1 MLIFSLLLRV
11 VFCCAFRH
19 CIVLSSLNIVTSDSA
34 SQISISSDQR
44 SIGDASDIATLQEE
58 CIAFGKYT
66 YVLSCHIHFIKITF
80 ENIRRMQILFLLVVY
95 VFIITFTKFLRKH
108 LFIYFIFLS
117 FSLSLFTHTHT
128 CTHYQHLYIN
138 IIYVCICL
146 FVQNI
151 DVIWFLID

>member
-1 MLIFSLLLRV
+1 

-66 YVLSCHIHFIKITF
+66 NVLSCHFIKITF

-95 VFIITFTKFLRKH
+95 VFIITFTNFLRKY
-108 LFIYFIFLS
+108 LFIYSIFLS
-117 FSLSLFTHTHT
+117 FSLSLYIYTHT
-128 CTHYQHLYIN
+128 
-138 IIYVCICL
+138 IIYI
-146 FVQNI
+146 
-151 DVIWFLID
+151 

>member
-11 VFCCAFRH
+11 VFCCA
-19 CIVLSSLNIVTSDSA
+19 LSSLNIVTSDSA

-66 YVLSCHIHFIKITF
+66 NVLSCHIHFIKITF

-108 LFIYFIFLS
+108 LFIYSIFFS
-117 FSLSLFTHTHT
+117 FSLSLSLYIYIYIYTYIYTHTISI
-128 CTHYQHLYIN
+128 YI
-138 IIYVCICL
+138 
-146 FVQNI
+146 
-151 DVIWFLID
+151 